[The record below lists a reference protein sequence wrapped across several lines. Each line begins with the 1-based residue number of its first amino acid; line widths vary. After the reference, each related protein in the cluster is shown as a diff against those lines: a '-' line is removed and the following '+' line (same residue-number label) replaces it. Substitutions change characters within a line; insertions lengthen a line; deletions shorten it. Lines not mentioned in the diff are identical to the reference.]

1 MAINEIHR
9 TIYSKIEELPTLPA
23 IVPRILSL
31 VESEQSSIPSIA
43 EAVSNDPALSA
54 TILKVANSAYYGFSK
69 NITKLE
75 NAVGLLG
82 LSMVRSLAL
91 SIGILNTLPASRAQI
106 NFSQEGL
113 WKHSLGVAT
122 IMENLRSHLRKRRQ
136 DDHLFIVGLLHDTG
150 KVVLDRFLGD
160 RFRQAL
166 ENTDREGRAVLH
178 IEERQLIGFHH
189 GDIGAMLLKRWQL
202 PDVII
207 RPILLHHNNGPLEGD
222 EGFDVAM
229 LRLADALSY
238 QQGLGNA
245 GNPVGPEIGST
256 ELEFLGM
263 DERFLSKLNEK
274 METVNKSVKAFYDAV
289 F

>member
-1 MAINEIHR
+1 MTINEIHR

-23 IVPRILSL
+23 IVPRVLSL
-31 VESEQSSIPSIA
+31 VESELSSVSSIA

-54 TILKVANSAYYGFSK
+54 KILKVANSAYYGFSK
-69 NITKLE
+69 HITKLE

-91 SIGILNTLPASRAQI
+91 SIGILNSLPASRTQT
-106 NFSQEGL
+106 NFSQKGL
-113 WKHSLGVAT
+113 WKHSLGVAAL
-122 IMENLRSHLRKRRQ
+122 MENLRSHLQKRRN

-150 KVVLDRFLGD
+150 KVVLDQFLGD

-178 IEERQLIGFHH
+178 IEERKLIGCHH

-207 RPILLHHNNGPLEGD
+207 QPILHHHNNGPLEGN

-245 GNPVGPEIGST
+245 GNPVGPEIGSMD
-256 ELEFLGM
+256 LEILGM
-263 DERFLSKLNEK
+263 NEK
-274 METVNKSVKAFYDAV
+274 SFAKLKEQMKNVNEYVKEFYDAL